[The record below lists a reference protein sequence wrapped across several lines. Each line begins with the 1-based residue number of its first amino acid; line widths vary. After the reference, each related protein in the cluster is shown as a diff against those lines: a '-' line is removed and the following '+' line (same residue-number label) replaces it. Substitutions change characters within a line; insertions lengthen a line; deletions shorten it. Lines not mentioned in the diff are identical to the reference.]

1 MRLFLRE
8 QTPLIVVYLSQLL
21 IITLVYRLGG
31 GSTVEVSLY
40 AMLLSTCLLL
50 AYLAFRYISNRSFYE
65 RLQTQP
71 DSLDE
76 AGGPA
81 QSSPLADSLRNL
93 LTRQFRLYQNDLH
106 SYRHKLEEHIHFIN
120 QWVHGMKTPLS
131 VIHLIIQD
139 KDGPPFTA
147 IGDELDRLKKGLDT
161 VLYTARLD
169 TFEHDF
175 YVEQLELAA
184 VVRSVTS
191 EQKRL
196 FIRKR
201 VFPAIIIDSGVTIT
215 SDEKWLGFVLTQLIT
230 NALRYTVEEG
240 RLVHFHGYTEEQG
253 RVTLEVRDE
262 GVGIPPGDLPR
273 VFDPYFTGV
282 NGRTFQESTGM
293 GLYLVKQI
301 CGKLGHEVE
310 ISSEVGK
317 GTAVRIIFSGNAGGG
332 SAGSEP
338 QR

>member
-1 MRLFLRE
+1 MKLFMRE
-8 QTPLIVVYLSQLL
+8 QSPLIIVYLAQL
-21 IITLVYRLGG
+21 IMITLVYRLDG
-31 GSTVEVSLY
+31 GSGVTVSLY
-40 AMLLSTCLLL
+40 AALLSTILLL
-50 AYLAFRYISNRSFYE
+50 GYLAYRYLTNRTFYE
-65 RLQTQP
+65 RLMTVP
-71 DSLDE
+71 ASLE
-76 AGGPA
+76 ESGGPA
-81 QSSPLADSLRNL
+81 QNTPLAGSLRML
-93 LTRQFRLYQNDLH
+93 LAQQFRLYQNDLH
-106 SYRHKLEEHIHFIN
+106 NYRHKLEEHIHFIN

-131 VIHLIIQD
+131 VIHLMIQD

-147 IGDELDRLKKGLDT
+147 IGDELDRLKKGLET

-175 YVEQLELAA
+175 YVERLELSA

-201 VFPAIIIDSGVTIT
+201 VFPVISVESGISIT
-215 SDEKWLGFVLTQLIT
+215 SDEKWLSFVITQLIT

-240 RLVHFHGYTEEQG
+240 KFVHFHGYLEEQG
-253 RVTLEVRDE
+253 RAVLEVRDE

-282 NGRTFQESTGM
+282 NGRSFQESTGM

-301 CGKLGHEVE
+301 CGKLEHEVE
-310 ISSEVGK
+310 ITSEVGK
-317 GTAVRIIFSGNAGGG
+317 GTAVRIIF
-332 SAGSEP
+332 
-338 QR
+338 

>member
-1 MRLFLRE
+1 MKLFLRE
-8 QTPLIVVYLSQLL
+8 QTPLIVIYLAQLL
-21 IITLVYRLGG
+21 MITLVYRLDG
-31 GSTVEVSLY
+31 GSGMNVSLY
-40 AMLLSTCLLL
+40 AGLLSTCLLL
-50 AYLAFRYISNRSFYE
+50 AYLAYRYFSNRSFYE
-65 RLQTQP
+65 RLLNLP
-71 DSLDE
+71 ASLDDS
-76 AGGPA
+76 GGPA
-81 QSSPLADSLRNL
+81 QSSPLAESLRGVL
-93 LTRQFRLYQNDLH
+93 AHQFRLYQNDLH

-175 YVEQLELAA
+175 YVERLELAA
-184 VVRSVTS
+184 IVRSVTS

-201 VFPAIIIDSGVTIT
+201 VFPAIKVENGLFIT
-215 SDEKWLGFVLTQLIT
+215 SDEKWLSFVLTQLIT

-240 RLVHFHGYTEEQG
+240 RFVHFHGYAGEQG
-253 RVTLEVRDE
+253 RPVLEVRDE

-273 VFDPYFTGV
+273 VFDAYFTGV
-282 NGRTFQESTGM
+282 NGRSFQESTGM

-301 CGKLGHEVE
+301 CGKLGHQVE
-310 ISSEVGK
+310 ISSEVGQ
-317 GTAVRIIFSGNAGGG
+317 GTAVRIIF
-332 SAGSEP
+332 
-338 QR
+338 

>member
-1 MRLFLRE
+1 MKLFLRE
-8 QTPLIVVYLSQLL
+8 QSPLIVIYLIQLL
-21 IITLVYRLGG
+21 LITLVYRLDG
-31 GSTVEVSLY
+31 GSAVEVSLY
-40 AMLLSTCLLL
+40 AALLSTCLLL
-50 AYLAFRYISNRSFYE
+50 VYLAYRYIANRSFYE
-65 RLQTQP
+65 RLQTLP
-71 DSLDE
+71 ASLDE
-76 AGGPA
+76 ADGPT
-81 QSSPLADSLRNL
+81 QSSPLAESLRML
-93 LTRQFRLYQNDLH
+93 LNQQFRLYQNDLH

-147 IGDELDRLKKGLDT
+147 IGDELDRLKKGLDM

-175 YVEQLELAA
+175 YVEQLELTDI
-184 VVRSVTS
+184 VRSVTS

-196 FIRKR
+196 FIRRR
-201 VFPAIIIDSGVTIT
+201 VFPAISVDSGLTIT
-215 SDEKWLGFVLTQLIT
+215 SDEKWLAFVLTQLIT

-240 RLVHFHGYTEEQG
+240 RFVHFHGYMAGQG
-253 RVTLEVRDE
+253 RVVLEVRDE
-262 GVGIPPGDLPR
+262 GVGIPSGDLPR

-282 NGRTFQESTGM
+282 NGRSFQESTGM

-317 GTAVRIIFSGNAGGG
+317 GTAVRIIFSGHAVNDTGG
-332 SAGSEP
+332 SGP
-338 QR
+338 PR

>member
-1 MRLFLRE
+1 MKLFIRE
-8 QTPLIVVYLSQLL
+8 QTPLIAVYFAQLL
-21 IITLVYRLGG
+21 IITLVYRLDG
-31 GSTVEVSLY
+31 GSGLNVSIY
-40 AMLLSTCLLL
+40 AGLLSTVLLL
-50 AYLAFRYISNRSFYE
+50 GYLAFRYLTNRSFYE
-65 RLQTQP
+65 RLESTP
-71 DSLDE
+71 ATLEES
-76 AGGPA
+76 GGPA
-81 QSSPLADSLRNL
+81 QGSPLAESLSRL
-93 LTRQFRLYQNDLH
+93 LARQFRLYQNDLH

-139 KDGPPFTA
+139 KDGPHFTA

-175 YVEQLELAA
+175 YVEQLELMA

-201 VFPAIIIDSGVTIT
+201 VFPSISVESGITIT
-215 SDEKWLGFVLTQLIT
+215 SDEKWLSFVLTQLIT

-240 RLVHFHGYTEEQG
+240 RMVYFHGYLNAQG
-253 RVTLEVRDE
+253 RAVLEVRDE
-262 GVGIPPGDLPR
+262 GVGIPAGDLPR
-273 VFDPYFTGV
+273 VFDAYFTGV
-282 NGRTFQESTGM
+282 NGRSFQESTGM
-293 GLYLVKQI
+293 GLYLVRQI

-310 ISSEVGK
+310 ITSEVGK
-317 GTAVRIIFSGNAGGG
+317 GTAVRIIF
-332 SAGSEP
+332 
-338 QR
+338 

>member
-1 MRLFLRE
+1 VKLFIRE
-8 QTPLIVVYLSQLL
+8 QTPLIAVYLAQLL
-21 IITLVYRLGG
+21 MLTLVYRLDG
-31 GSTVEVSLY
+31 GSGVTVSLY
-40 AMLLSTCLLL
+40 AALLSSILLL
-50 AYLAFRYISNRSFYE
+50 GYLAYRYFSNRSFYE
-65 RLQTQP
+65 RLMTVP
-71 DSLDE
+71 SSLE
-76 AGGPA
+76 ESGGPV
-81 QSSPLADSLRNL
+81 QNTPLAESLRL
-93 LTRQFRLYQNDLH
+93 LLAQQFRLYQNDLH

-175 YVEQLELAA
+175 YVERLELAA

-201 VFPAIIIDSGVTIT
+201 VFPAISVDSGISVT
-215 SDEKWLGFVLTQLIT
+215 SDEKWLAFVLTQLIT

-240 RLVHFHGYTEEQG
+240 RFVHFHGYIAEQG
-253 RVTLEVRDE
+253 KAVLEVRDE

-273 VFDPYFTGV
+273 VFDPYFTGI

-301 CGKLGHEVE
+301 CGKLEHEVE
-310 ISSEVGK
+310 ITSEVGK
-317 GTAVRIIFSGNAGGG
+317 GTTVRIIF
-332 SAGSEP
+332 
-338 QR
+338 